1 VGRDRTVNKDE
12 MAEYKSRMEVGVLG
26 QLGSEGD
33 DSDVDALRRME
44 NVEEIASL
52 EQRWGSSWTTS
63 LKTRCA
69 PC

>member
-1 VGRDRTVNKDE
+1 
-12 MAEYKSRMEVGVLG
+12 MEVGFLG

-52 EQRWGSSWTTS
+52 EQRWGNSWTTS

-69 PC
+69 PVSRLSENILD